1 MNLRNIL
8 FIGLGNLGSALSIKI
23 AEASKQLMIYD
34 LNLQVRDEIREKHPN
49 LLGVDLP
56 AGFSEANVILT
67 CLPNSKDVQ
76 SVVDLA
82 IRDPKNLESVRY
94 WLDATRKSQ
103 AFSADCGSA
112 LGVSS

>member
-1 MNLRNIL
+1 MNLSNLL
-8 FIGLGNLGSALSIKI
+8 FIGLGNLGSALSIRI

-34 LNLQVRDEIREKHPN
+34 LNLQVRDEIQEKHPN
-49 LLGVDLP
+49 LLAVDLP

-82 IRDPKNLESVRY
+82 IQRSKKLGKHTI
-94 WLDATRKSQ
+94 LD
-103 AFSADCGSA
+103 
-112 LGVSS
+112 